1 MLLTSIYGV
10 CAMKNEEYININ
22 EVAKAKGLSSN
33 RSLRIAIQKGKY
45 IAREVTVFSIVTHH
59 TLQVA
64 AMMLQQQKALTM
76 ND

>member
-1 MLLTSIYGV
+1 MPLTSIYGV

-45 IAREVTVFSIVTHH
+45 IAREVTVFSIATHRIPKVVDMKLH
-59 TLQVA
+59 LR
-64 AMMLQQQKALTM
+64 KILTT
-76 ND
+76 NV